1 MFHLHY
7 APAIPDGLALINLY
21 RTIYSNYVIFNRRN
35 MKHSDDFLD
44 GDIAGAA
51 ALMTMLA
58 SEARLQIL
66 CRLLDGER
74 AVGDLAQACG
84 LSQPTM
90 SQQLKKLKEAGL
102 VEGRRDG
109 QTIYYSVKA
118 PEVAAV
124 LETLHRLY
132 CARDA

>member
-1 MFHLHY
+1 
-7 APAIPDGLALINLY
+7 
-21 RTIYSNYVIFNRRN
+21 
-35 MKHSDDFLD
+35 MKISDDFLESD
-44 GDIAGAA
+44 TARAA

-66 CRLLDGER
+66 CRLLDGESS
-74 AVGDLAQACG
+74 VGDLARACG

-102 VEGRRDG
+102 VEGRRVS
-109 QTIYYSVKA
+109 QTIYYSVKGHEA
-118 PEVAAV
+118 AAV

-132 CARDA
+132 CLRKD